1 MIIICRV
8 LSIKNV
14 IMRKGFY
21 YLTRRMVISYGL
33 LIKCKIAN
41 VSKNKETSTVVM
53 CYVLSSIIVTLIE
66 LYIHNFGEGAS

>member
-1 MIIICRV
+1 
-8 LSIKNV
+8 
-14 IMRKGFY
+14 MRKGFY

-41 VSKNKETSTVVM
+41 VSKNQLTSTVVL